1 MDERMN
7 EQTDEKQVMCTI
19 SSNGYHWEISLDR
32 RLFPLSSNPSITGF
46 VFPQDVTL
54 ETVYYY
60 NTQAYIA

>member
-19 SSNGYHWEISLDR
+19 SSNGYHWEISLQR
-32 RLFPLSSNPSITGF
+32 RLFPFSSNLSNTGF
-46 VFPQDVTL
+46 VFLQDVTL

-60 NTQAYIA
+60 NTQAYIS